1 MYQFTQ
7 SHHPERIR
15 DVLYLARMIW
25 LVNKQG
31 ISHIF
36 DENVYLSTHNQVVEL
51 ESLYRDEHSLL
62 ETVVTAK
69 EAK

>member
-1 MYQFTQ
+1 
-7 SHHPERIR
+7 
-15 DVLYLARMIW
+15 MIW